1 MGHLHPAVEHR
12 PTTTEALIE
21 SAPKPEAG
29 ALTNETDQQLDIIP
43 QGLTSDEANFVYN
56 TEVLN
61 LPARTA
67 ARMAGMSIAKIAA
80 PHIIQAREVA
90 KKALQGHMAITKE
103 DIVHG
108 YKEAIDMAKILAEPM
123 TMLVGWE
130 KVAKILGHD
139 QPQRVDIN
147 IHASVEVQKNVI
159 RALSDDELV
168 RQLGADNVIDAEF
181 YVNGEKA

>member
-1 MGHLHPAVEHR
+1 MP
-12 PTTTEALIE
+12 E
-21 SAPKPEAG
+21 SD
-29 ALTNETDQQLDIIP
+29 TQLDIIP
-43 QGLTSDEANFVYN
+43 QGLASDEANFVYN

-67 ARMAGMSIAKIAA
+67 ARMAGMPVSKIAA

-90 KKALQGHMAITKE
+90 KKALQGHLAITKE

-123 TMLVGWE
+123 TMIVGWE

-168 RQLGADNVIDAEF
+168 KQLGADNVVDAEF

>member
-1 MGHLHPAVEHR
+1 MT
-12 PTTTEALIE
+12 TTTEALIE
-21 SAPKPEAG
+21 SAPANNEAG
-29 ALTNETDQQLDIIP
+29 ALTTDTDQQLDIIP
-43 QGLTSDEANFVYN
+43 AGLTSEEANFVYN

-67 ARMAGMSIAKIAA
+67 ARMAGMPVSKIAA

-90 KKALQGHMAITKE
+90 KKALQGHLAITKE

-123 TMLVGWE
+123 TMIVGWE

>member
-1 MGHLHPAVEHR
+1 MT
-12 PTTTEALIE
+12 TTTEALIE
-21 SAPKPEAG
+21 LAPKPEAG

-67 ARMAGMSIAKIAA
+67 ARMAGMPISKIAA

-123 TMLVGWE
+123 TMIVGWE
-130 KVAKILGHD
+130 KVAKILGYD